1 MNGHTSW
8 DVRLAI
14 SFQSLDD
21 FLQSIGL
28 DFQTFIHI
36 HFFYYFPQ
44 MLKYLQVLRVPKKN
58 ERNVRKNMQRILEIK
73 YIHITILQKN

>member
-21 FLQSIGL
+21 FLQSIWL

-36 HFFYYFPQ
+36 QFFYYFPQ
-44 MLKYLQVLRVPKKN
+44 MLKYLQVLRVQKKKKKKKLKECKKKN
-58 ERNVRKNMQRILEIK
+58 AKDSRN
-73 YIHITILQKN
+73 